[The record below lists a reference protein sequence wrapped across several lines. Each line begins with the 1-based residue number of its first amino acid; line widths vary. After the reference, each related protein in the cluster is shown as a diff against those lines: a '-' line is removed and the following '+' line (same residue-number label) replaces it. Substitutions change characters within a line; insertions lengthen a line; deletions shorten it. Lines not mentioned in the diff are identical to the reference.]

1 MLAENN
7 YNTILCVGC
16 TLFFPVSII
25 VADRWPQLAEQH
37 VDGIIS
43 THLYQKTVIALLWL
57 ICRNRM
63 GMGWV
68 MMDRLSLGLTYNLG
82 VSVTSKKIFFKKQQG
97 LHHQSVQLYAYSE
110 VFFQ

>member
-7 YNTILCVGC
+7 YNTILCIGC
-16 TLFFPVSII
+16 TLFFPVNIR
-25 VADRWPQLAEQH
+25 VADRWPQLAGQT

-43 THLYQKTVIALLWL
+43 THQKTVIALLWL

-68 MMDRLSLGLTYNLG
+68 MMDRLSTGW
-82 VSVTSKKIFFKKQQG
+82 
-97 LHHQSVQLYAYSE
+97 E
-110 VFFQ
+110 

>member
-16 TLFFPVSII
+16 TRFFPVNII
-25 VADRWPQLAEQH
+25 VADRWPQLAGQH

-68 MMDRLSLGLTYNLG
+68 MMDRLSLG
-82 VSVTSKKIFFKKQQG
+82 
-97 LHHQSVQLYAYSE
+97 
-110 VFFQ
+110 